1 MFQAKTHGFFISPY
15 LQDLMARAG
24 VSDGYSESND
34 LLQRFLCIEVATT
47 QVFRV
52 TNALGEA
59 LEDQQEQAIPHET
72 LPAGE
77 VVYASM
83 DGSMILTETG
93 WKEVKLGRVFPGS
106 AVEAVGKKQR
116 TRIVESI
123 YSACLGSCHEF
134 LPRFEAS
141 LGPWADQPE
150 QWVFITDGAE
160 WIRHYLQDRF
170 PQATHILD
178 YFHAVEKLAEF
189 AKMMF
194 PDETR
199 RQRWLDGQEA
209 EWSAGNVAQV
219 LETLD
224 KLVPLTKTA
233 REAREAL
240 RTDYRNHVDRMAY
253 GQYRARGLM
262 IGSGPMEAAHR
273 TVLQA
278 RMKRSGQH
286 WSTPGAKNVINLRVA
301 LKSGRWLQAIRPL
314 MAAA

>member
-1 MFQAKTHGFFISPY
+1 
-15 LQDLMARAG
+15 MARAG
-24 VSDGYSESND
+24 ISDVYSESNE
-34 LLQRFLCIEVATT
+34 LLPRFLCIEVATT

-52 TNALGEA
+52 THALGEA
-59 LEDQQEQAIPHET
+59 VEDPQEQAIQHEA

-77 VVYASM
+77 GVYASM
-83 DGSMILTETG
+83 DGSLILTQAG
-93 WKEVKLGRVFPGS
+93 WKEVKLGRIFPGS
-106 AVEAVGKKQR
+106 AVEAVGKKKR
-116 TRIVESI
+116 NRMVESL
-123 YSACLGSCHEF
+123 YSACLGSGHEF

-160 WIRHYLQDRF
+160 WIRHSIQDRF
-170 PQATHILD
+170 PPATHLLD

-189 AKMMF
+189 AKMRC

-199 RQRWLDGQEA
+199 RQRWREGQEA
-209 EWSAGNVAQV
+209 ELYAGNVAQV
-219 LETLD
+219 LETLG

-240 RTDYRNHVDRMAY
+240 KTYYRNNVDRMAY
-253 GQYRARGLM
+253 DQYRARGLM

-278 RMKRSGQH
+278 RMKRSGQP

-301 LKSGRWLQAIRPL
+301 LKSGRWLQAIQPL
-314 MAAA
+314 MAAV

>member
-1 MFQAKTHGFFISPY
+1 MPWVK
-15 LQDLMARAG
+15 
-24 VSDGYSESND
+24 
-34 LLQRFLCIEVATT
+34 
-47 QVFRV
+47 
-52 TNALGEA
+52 A
-59 LEDQQEQAIPHET
+59 LEDQQEQAIRHKE
-72 LPAGE
+72 LPEGE

-83 DGSMILTETG
+83 DGSMILTQAG
-93 WKEVKLGRVFPGS
+93 WKEVKLGRIFPGS
-106 AVEAVGKKQR
+106 AVEAVGKKKR
-116 TRIVESI
+116 SRIVESI

-141 LGPWADQPE
+141 LGTWADQPE
-150 QWVFITDGAE
+150 QLVFITDGAE
-160 WIRHYLQDRF
+160 WIRNYIKDRF

-199 RQRWLDGQEA
+199 RQRWMEGQEA
-209 EWSAGNVAQV
+209 ELYAGNVAHV
-219 LETLD
+219 LETLG

-233 REAREAL
+233 REARDAL
-240 RTDYRNHVDRMAY
+240 KTYYRNNVNRMAY

-286 WSTPGAKNVINLRVA
+286 WSTPGAKHVINLRVA
-301 LKSGRWLQAIRPL
+301 LKSGRWLQAIQPL

>member
-1 MFQAKTHGFFISPY
+1 
-15 LQDLMARAG
+15 MARAG
-24 VSDGYSESND
+24 VSDVYRESND
-34 LLQRFLCIEVATT
+34 LLQMFLCIEVATT
-47 QVFRV
+47 PVFRV
-52 TNALGEA
+52 THALGEA
-59 LEDQQEQAIPHET
+59 LEVQQEQSIPHEA
-72 LPAGE
+72 LPEGE

-83 DGSMILTETG
+83 GGSMILTQAG

-116 TRIVESI
+116 HRIVESI

-141 LGPWADQPE
+141 LGPWADPPE
-150 QWVFITDGAE
+150 PWVSITGGAE
-160 WIRHYLQDRF
+160 WIRNDIQDRF

-178 YFHAVEKLAEF
+178 YCHAVEKLAEL

-199 RQRWLDGQEA
+199 RQRWLEGQEA

-233 REAREAL
+233 REAL
-240 RTDYRNHVDRMAY
+240 KTYYRNHVDRMAY
-253 GQYRARGLM
+253 DQYRARGLM
-262 IGSGPMEAAHR
+262 ECARIPVLISLAASAQPAFVQIRFSGMQNGSFLP
-273 TVLQA
+273 
-278 RMKRSGQH
+278 S
-286 WSTPGAKNVINLRVA
+286 P
-301 LKSGRWLQAIRPL
+301 
-314 MAAA
+314 

>member
-1 MFQAKTHGFFISPY
+1 
-15 LQDLMARAG
+15 MARAG
-24 VSDGYSESND
+24 VSDVYSESND
-34 LLQRFLCIEVATT
+34 LLQRFLGIEVATT

-59 LEDQQEQAIPHET
+59 LEDQQEPAIRHEEW
-72 LPAGE
+72 PEGE
-77 VVYASM
+77 VGYASM
-83 DGSMILTETG
+83 DGSMILTQGG
-93 WKEVKLGRVFPGS
+93 WKEVKLGRIFPGS

-116 TRIVESI
+116 NRIVESI
-123 YSACLGSCHEF
+123 YRACLGSCHEF

-141 LGPWADQPE
+141 LGTWADQPE
-150 QWVFITDGAE
+150 QVGFITDGAE
-160 WIRHYLQDRF
+160 WIRNYIQDRF

-199 RQRWLDGQEA
+199 RQRWMEGQEA
-209 EWSAGNVAQV
+209 ELYAGNVAHV
-219 LETLD
+219 LETLG

-240 RTDYRNHVDRMAY
+240 KTSYRNNVDRMAY

-286 WSTPGAKNVINLRVA
+286 WSTQGAKNVINLRVA
-301 LKSGRWLQAIRPL
+301 LKSGRWLQAIQPL